1 MAQLVARFHG
11 MEEVRGSNPLSST
24 FCFPGHRSDGVPGF
38 FVAWDALG
46 TGSPMSVLFRDWVA
60 NIVIGRRCLGELS
73 AMYADIGN
81 LIGLFAEK
89 AVGILLASTTGHRC
103 RHYPGYRTFGVSLRT
118 RR

>member
-1 MAQLVARFHG
+1 
-11 MEEVRGSNPLSST
+11 
-24 FCFPGHRSDGVPGF
+24 
-38 FVAWDALG
+38 
-46 TGSPMSVLFRDWVA
+46 MSVLFRFWVA

-103 RHYPGYRTFGVSLRT
+103 RRYLQPPLGGARMIPVFADTQTNGPNRKKLRLGP
-118 RR
+118 

>member
-1 MAQLVARFHG
+1 MVSR
-11 MEEVRGSNPLSST
+11 
-24 FCFPGHRSDGVPGF
+24 DF

-81 LIGLFAEK
+81 LIGLFAEE

-103 RHYPGYRTFGVSLRT
+103 RHYPGYRTFGVSGTAARFGDRLVRQLV
-118 RR
+118 RPSGS

>member
-1 MAQLVARFHG
+1 
-11 MEEVRGSNPLSST
+11 
-24 FCFPGHRSDGVPGF
+24 
-38 FVAWDALG
+38 
-46 TGSPMSVLFRDWVA
+46 MSVLFRFWVA

-103 RHYPGYRTFGVSLRT
+103 RHYPGYRTFGVSGTAASDEYTYNGLRFFWNP
-118 RR
+118 RVR